1 MSLFEDL
8 SGEILMAIFEYM
20 DVEDVWTI
28 FFNMNT
34 RLNSLV
40 FDSRLRLTADVSK
53 IEKYNFDQF
62 CLSLIQ
68 TNFNNIFTLILS
80 NNYYRYPQIR
90 LFLSHTNLTYFQSLY
105 SLTLIDINHDEL
117 MDITKQIKQ
126 LNNLNHL
133 HINTHEIFNDKQLAN
148 VTPAVFD
155 QPNIR
160 VLGLGFHEVN
170 SIRILSKNLFIF
182 HLLEYS
188 MA

>member
-1 MSLFEDL
+1 
-8 SGEILMAIFEYM
+8 
-20 DVEDVWTI
+20 
-28 FFNMNT
+28 
-34 RLNSLV
+34 
-40 FDSRLRLTADVSK
+40 
-53 IEKYNFDQF
+53 
-62 CLSLIQ
+62 
-68 TNFNNIFTLILS
+68 
-80 NNYYRYPQIR
+80 
-90 LFLSHTNLTYFQSLY
+90 
-105 SLTLIDINHDEL
+105 

-182 HLLEYS
+182 YLLEYS